1 MANLKDLA
9 IQLATTNLVA
19 DLVAEHKDKLRAEM
33 ADAFAELG
41 SDSVKVT
48 VEDERIGKVSLV
60 EPKIKAVVSDNLE
73 LLTWVTYN
81 RPDEVVTEVRE
92 SFKKYLLDNVEIL
105 DDGSA
110 VLKTTG
116 EIIPGITG
124 RRSTPYVSTRFETD
138 GREKLT
144 NAIKT
149 GKVVFDLPAVSPN
162 QIEG

>member
-1 MANLKDLA
+1 LASLKELA
-9 IQLATTNLVA
+9 IALATTNLVA

-33 ADAFAELG
+33 ADAFLEVG

-48 VEDERIGKVSLV
+48 VDDDRIGKVSLV
-60 EPKIKAVVSDNLE
+60 EPKDKAYVWDDS
-73 LLTWVTYN
+73 LLIGWVKAEH
-81 RPDEVVTEVRE
+81 PTEIVEQVRD
-92 SFKKYLLDNVEIL
+92 SFKKHLLDNIEIL
-105 DDGSA
+105 DDGTC

-116 EIIPGITG
+116 EIVVGIKA
-124 RRSTPYVSTRFETD
+124 RKSTPYVSTRFETD

-149 GKVVFDLPAVSPN
+149 GRVVFDLPAVAPN